1 VLCEHVLVDTDV
13 TPPPETA
20 SVDIEDLQSS
30 IAGLNDG
37 LEATRRALAEMS
49 GNLARGAADLS
60 ADDAAA
66 RIADLEWE
74 LGEVTRERDRLA
86 EKVEAQKLLTSEV
99 MRKYERAVHERNMIE
114 QGMNTYRQAV
124 GVAKKVMPTQA
135 YFRARKIVRGH

>member
-1 VLCEHVLVDTDV
+1 MDTDV
-13 TPPPETA
+13 TQPPTTDSA
-20 SVDIEDLQSS
+20 SIDDLQTS

-37 LEATRRALAEMS
+37 LEATRRAIAEMN
-49 GNLARGAADLS
+49 GGLARGAGDLS
-60 ADDAAA
+60 DDDATA

-86 EKVEAQKLLTSEV
+86 EKIEAQKLLTSEV